1 MNSRLL
7 SPVDPPIVLVL
18 VLVVVFDQRTFFVR
32 GVASTSPRLIHAF
45 IPVTAKARYE
55 NEDEDEHDR
64 RNASTFV
71 VLTVATEIVG

>member
-32 GVASTSPRLIHAF
+32 GGLNIPTADPRFYPSNGKSSITRTSTIEETL
-45 IPVTAKARYE
+45 
-55 NEDEDEHDR
+55 
-64 RNASTFV
+64 
-71 VLTVATEIVG
+71 VLLLY